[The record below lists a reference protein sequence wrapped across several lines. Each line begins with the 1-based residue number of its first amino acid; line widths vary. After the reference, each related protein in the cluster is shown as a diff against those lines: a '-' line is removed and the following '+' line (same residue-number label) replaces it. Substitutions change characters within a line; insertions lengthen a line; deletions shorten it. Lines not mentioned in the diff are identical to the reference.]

1 MLKIE
6 QTINKVNIHL
16 THVDKHS
23 FKGFNWIPNETD
35 DFSNKSTVY
44 LEIKGENTFL
54 EEKEEAGIFLTLTQ
68 AIELKDVLQNE
79 INLVFHEF
87 EKALQEKSKEKFSVE
102 EECNA

>member
-6 QTINKVNIHL
+6 QTINKVSIHL

-35 DFSNKSTVY
+35 DFSNKSIVY
-44 LEIKGENTFL
+44 LEIKGEHTFL

-68 AIELKDVLQNE
+68 ALELKDILDNE
-79 INLVFHEF
+79 IDEVLHEF
-87 EKALQEKSKEKFSVE
+87 DKAVDKKVKEKFSVE